1 MSSAIVPIN
10 QRTIVNLDSVVR
22 RMKNRTLLDLKQRK
36 ENHAPTRS
44 SVRIVKENIKL
55 TLSSALSGN
64 IVSTGNGNKRNTSRS
79 VKIGS
84 NPFALQEALSFIN
97 DCSLSQSIFTKCL
110 KELTHC
116 QCLTQDSNSIRHHI
130 HIHPRTLVV

>member
-55 TLSSALSGN
+55 TLSSAPSGN
-64 IVSTGNGNKRNTSRS
+64 IVSTGNGNKRNTLRS
-79 VKIGS
+79 VKTGS

-97 DCSLSQSIFTKCL
+97 DCLKSQSIFAKRL
-110 KELTHC
+110 KELAHC
-116 QCLTQDSNSIRHHI
+116 QRLT
-130 HIHPRTLVV
+130 